1 MQGRPGGRRGGADVA
16 VGSGMGWSVDPGTG
30 DVPGQP
36 GPGTLAAACL
46 AGLALGAV
54 TYVLLFLR

>member
-1 MQGRPGGRRGGADVA
+1 
-16 VGSGMGWSVDPGTG
+16 MGWSVDPGTG